1 MIIRIVTAIIF
12 ITVMLTNAFGQSV
25 TDVVRTYR
33 SDHEKDIIDEYMTL
47 LKMPNIPST
56 PSDLDKNAAHIRS
69 MMEKRGIKTSLL
81 ELPDVPPVIYGELI
95 SPGATNTMM
104 FYAHY
109 DGQPVNPA
117 LWSSSPFEP
126 VFRTDFPYRGG
137 KDIAY
142 SDLTYPLDPTIRIF
156 SRSAADD
163 RAPIISMLIAL
174 EAMKKAGISPS
185 MNIKFFIEGEEER
198 GSPHVPEFIEKYKD
212 RLEADLW
219 LFCDSPQ
226 HQSDKKTL
234 VFGVRGGFS
243 MSVTVYGA
251 ARPLHS
257 GHYGNFSPNPN
268 VELAYLIT
276 SMRDEDANI
285 LIDGFYDQ
293 VIMPTKEE
301 LDIINGQANNDEAL
315 KYDLG
320 IKRQESPGKR
330 YEESIMLPGL
340 NIRRIETS
348 AETGGVIPTSA
359 SMQIRVRTV
368 PDMDADVIAD
378 RLLRHIEKQG
388 YFIVDKDP
396 DVDTLRSHEKV
407 AKVSWSGS
415 YKAIRTSTATPVSK
429 ALIKIIRDYTNGDM
443 IVLPTMGGSM
453 PLSYIDNALD
463 TNIVIL
469 PIANFDNNQHAPN
482 ENIKIGHLW
491 DGMEIFA
498 NIFTKLGPD
507 L

>member
-1 MIIRIVTAIIF
+1 
-12 ITVMLTNAFGQSV
+12 
-25 TDVVRTYR
+25 
-33 SDHEKDIIDEYMTL
+33 
-47 LKMPNIPST
+47 
-56 PSDLDKNAAHIRS
+56 
-69 MMEKRGIKTSLL
+69 
-81 ELPDVPPVIYGELI
+81 
-95 SPGATNTMM
+95 
-104 FYAHY
+104 HY
-109 DGQPVNPA
+109 DGQPVNA
-117 LWSSSPFEP
+117 DLWSSSPFEP

-137 KDIAY
+137 QDIAY
-142 SDLTYPLDPTIRIF
+142 GDLEYPLDPMIRIF

-174 EAMKKAGISPS
+174 EAMKDAGISPS

-198 GSPHVPEFIEKYKD
+198 GSRHVPQIIEKYKN
-212 RLEADLW
+212 LLQADLW
-219 LFCDSPQ
+219 LFCDAPL
-226 HQSDKKTL
+226 HQSDKKTV

-268 VELAYLIT
+268 VELAHLIT

-293 VIMPTKEE
+293 VIMPTEEE
-301 LDIINGQANNDEAL
+301 LAILASQANNDEAL
-315 KYDLG
+315 KADLA

-330 YEESIMLPGL
+330 YEETIMMPGL

-348 AETGGVIPTSA
+348 GETGGVIPTSA
-359 SMQIRVRTV
+359 TLSLRVRTV
-368 PDMDADVIAD
+368 PDMDAEVIAE
-378 RLLRHIEKQG
+378 RIMRHIEKQG
-388 YFIVDKDP
+388 YHIIDEDP
-396 DVDTLRSHEKV
+396 DVDTLRNNEKV

-415 YKAIRTSTATPVSK
+415 YKAIRTSTATPVSQ
-429 ALIKIIRDYTNGDM
+429 ALIKIMNDYTSGDM

-453 PLSYIDNALD
+453 PLAYINDALD

-482 ENIKIGHLW
+482 ENIKIGNLW

-498 NIFTKLGPD
+498 NIFAKLGPD

>member
-1 MIIRIVTAIIF
+1 MKKYILMIAAIFTLMMTPGISGE
-12 ITVMLTNAFGQSV
+12 ITDSV
-25 TDVVRTYR
+25 KSYR
-33 SDHEKDIIDEYMTL
+33 LANEKNILSEYMTL
-47 LKMPNIPST
+47 LKMPNIPSN
-56 PSDLDKNAAHIRS
+56 PSDMIKNAAHIRS
-69 MMEKRGIKTSLL
+69 MMEKRDISTRLL
-81 ELPDVPPVIYGELI
+81 ELDDVPPVIYGEI
-95 SPGATNTMM
+95 ITPGASKTMM

-109 DGQPVNPA
+109 DGQPVNRS

-137 KDIAY
+137 VDIDFD
-142 SDLTYPLDPTIRIF
+142 DLQYPTDPMIRIF

-163 RAPIISMLIAL
+163 RAPIIAMLIAL
-174 EAMKKAGISPS
+174 DAMKDANIPLS
-185 MNIKFFIEGEEER
+185 MNIKFFIEGEEEM
-198 GSPHVPEFIEKYKD
+198 GSDHVPQYIEKYRD
-212 RLEADLW
+212 LLQADLW
-219 LFCDSPQ
+219 LFCDAPL

-243 MSVTVYGA
+243 MNITVYGA

-268 VELAYLIT
+268 VELAHLIT

-293 VIMPTKEE
+293 VIMPTPQE
-301 LDIINGQANNDEAL
+301 LAIINSQANNDQAL
-315 KYDLG
+315 KADLA

-330 YEESIMLPGL
+330 YEESIMMPGL

-348 AETGGVIPTSA
+348 GETGGVIPTSA
-359 SMQIRVRTV
+359 SMALRVRTV

-378 RLLRHIEKQG
+378 RIIKHIEKQG
-388 YFIVDKDP
+388 YHIIKNDPQVDI
-396 DVDTLRSHEKV
+396 LRNHEKV
-407 AKVSWSGS
+407 AKISWAGG
-415 YKAIRTSTATPVSK
+415 YKSIRTSIRSSVSQG
-429 ALIKIIRDYTNGDM
+429 LIAIMADYTGDDM
-443 IVLPTMGGSM
+443 IILPTMGGSM
-453 PLSYIDNALD
+453 PLSYITEALD
-463 TNIVIL
+463 TNVVIL

-482 ENIKIGHLW
+482 ENIKLGNLW

-498 NIFTKLGPD
+498 NIFATLGPS